1 MRYAL
6 VAIGMFI
13 MAGCGSHVVRDT
25 NAYTAELT
33 FTNNLVNAQSRAIHE
48 MLNMNCACEDGKW
61 MTTWCESA
69 ADVHAVYLDRWEWH
83 YKMQRHLGLGEERP
97 PKEPPA
103 IRSADSLCELFSKDE
118 GVE

>member
-33 FTNNLVNAQSRAIHE
+33 FTNNLVNTQSRAIHE

-61 MTTWCESA
+61 TTTWCSSA